1 MTDIEQGSLIVE
13 ILRKMQGDLASVRR
27 EVTTLAV
34 RCSAIE
40 DHMRGIITAQ
50 FGMQADLSAVNG
62 RFDRIEH
69 RLELSEEIN

>member
-1 MTDIEQGSLIVE
+1 MILE
-13 ILRKMQGDLASVRR
+13 ILKKMQGDLSSVKR

-40 DHMRGIITAQ
+40 DHMRGVITAQ
-50 FGMQADLSAVNG
+50 FGMQADLSAVNS
-62 RFDRIEH
+62 RLDRIER

>member
-1 MTDIEQGSLIVE
+1 VEQGAMILE
-13 ILRKMQGDLASVRR
+13 ILKKMQGDLTSVKR

-40 DHMRGIITAQ
+40 DHMRGVITAQ
-50 FGMQADLSAVNG
+50 FGMQADLSAVNS
-62 RFDRIEH
+62 RLDRIER